1 MLFKNKLIFNKYKVK
16 RFMELSEYCWAY
28 QGVNVKNNEPVF
40 LKFEKRNSRFN
51 FLENEVF
58 CLYNLKGFGLPKI
71 LSYGKIGLYNVL
83 IEELLGNSLHNL
95 WNLWKLKKKDKNLN
109 LKNICMVALQVI
121 NRLEYI
127 HSKDYIHKDIKPQN
141 FVIGRKDPHIIYI
154 IDFGISKKYRSSR
167 TGKHIKFINNKV
179 TIGSMN
185 FLSINANIGYEQS
198 RRDDLES
205 LGYMLI
211 FLANDNLPW
220 MGFED
225 SNINKRMK
233 CLKIYNLKKAISAEK
248 LCKGLPEE
256 FTEYINYT
264 RKLKFEE
271 DPNYDY
277 IRKLFLSILF
287 KNHEKNDLN
296 FFWILNKKKIK
307 KEDAYSE
314 SLSIT
319 FKRSGRSLNSLYNQ
333 IKNSLEKKR
342 SQKKKVGN
350 YSLQLEHINNLIFK
364 YPNRSIKYSDDK
376 KEKKDENTQVN
387 NKICNTI
394 YESNDKY
401 ICNFNINI
409 SNNIEN
415 LIDKKRISKNKSIND
430 NKNKKNEIHIYNLYN
445 KNILYDKSNYKKMKT
460 PQFIDSQIFFSN
472 TNCSNNNLKLN
483 YEENNLVNIQVSS
496 ANNKDYYFNDSNNP
510 NNTLQKNNFYK
521 NNFVKIKNEYN
532 SLYKKEKGKEKINY
546 DKKKDNYSSPILD
559 KFNSINQN
567 KNNKINNA
575 YNNLSH
581 QEKYKNIY
589 FKEFQINKSKIFK
602 TYNAYR
608 GHPNEIENNL
618 TLEISESHK
627 NLKAYNYLNS
637 NPNESLSPLLKK
649 KKKPNKK
656 NIIYNSSCK
665 TKNNIF
671 PTTNSS
677 IHSKDLSLLNSN
689 IINNDNKRC
698 LTQSNEQKTFSKFFE
713 KEYNKLFKNITYKQ
727 KFKNI

>member
-532 SLYKKEKGKEKINY
+532 SLYKKEKEKEKINY

-567 KNNKINNA
+567 KNNKINNV

-649 KKKPNKK
+649 KKKIKKKKKKK
-656 NIIYNSSCK
+656 N
-665 TKNNIF
+665 
-671 PTTNSS
+671 
-677 IHSKDLSLLNSN
+677 
-689 IINNDNKRC
+689 
-698 LTQSNEQKTFSKFFE
+698 
-713 KEYNKLFKNITYKQ
+713 
-727 KFKNI
+727 

>member
-121 NRLEYI
+121 NRLEYM

-167 TGKHIKFINNKV
+167 TGKHIKYINNKV

-220 MGFED
+220 MRFED

-319 FKRSGRSLNSLYNQ
+319 FKRSGRSINSLYNQ

-364 YPNRSIKYSDDK
+364 YPNRSINYSDDK

-401 ICNFNINI
+401 IYNFNVNI
-409 SNNIEN
+409 SNNFEN

-532 SLYKKEKGKEKINY
+532 SLYKKEKEKEKINY

-567 KNNKINNA
+567 KNNKINNV

-581 QEKYKNIY
+581 QKKYKNIY

-649 KKKPNKK
+649 KKKTNKKK
-656 NIIYNSSCK
+656 NI
-665 TKNNIF
+665 
-671 PTTNSS
+671 
-677 IHSKDLSLLNSN
+677 
-689 IINNDNKRC
+689 
-698 LTQSNEQKTFSKFFE
+698 
-713 KEYNKLFKNITYKQ
+713 
-727 KFKNI
+727 

>member
-1 MLFKNKLIFNKYKVK
+1 M
-16 RFMELSEYCWAY
+16 
-28 QGVNVKNNEPVF
+28 
-40 LKFEKRNSRFN
+40 
-51 FLENEVF
+51 
-58 CLYNLKGFGLPKI
+58 
-71 LSYGKIGLYNVL
+71 
-83 IEELLGNSLHNL
+83 
-95 WNLWKLKKKDKNLN
+95 
-109 LKNICMVALQVI
+109 
-121 NRLEYI
+121 
-127 HSKDYIHKDIKPQN
+127 
-141 FVIGRKDPHIIYI
+141 
-154 IDFGISKKYRSSR
+154 
-167 TGKHIKFINNKV
+167 
-179 TIGSMN
+179 
-185 FLSINANIGYEQS
+185 
-198 RRDDLES
+198 
-205 LGYMLI
+205 
-211 FLANDNLPW
+211 
-220 MGFED
+220 
-225 SNINKRMK
+225 
-233 CLKIYNLKKAISAEK
+233 
-248 LCKGLPEE
+248 
-256 FTEYINYT
+256 
-264 RKLKFEE
+264 
-271 DPNYDY
+271 
-277 IRKLFLSILF
+277 
-287 KNHEKNDLN
+287 
-296 FFWILNKKKIK
+296 
-307 KEDAYSE
+307 
-314 SLSIT
+314 
-319 FKRSGRSLNSLYNQ
+319 
-333 IKNSLEKKR
+333 
-342 SQKKKVGN
+342 
-350 YSLQLEHINNLIFK
+350 IFK
-364 YPNRSIKYSDDK
+364 YPNRSINYSDDK

-483 YEENNLVNIQVSS
+483 YEENNLVNIQISS

-532 SLYKKEKGKEKINY
+532 SLYKKEKEKEKINY

-567 KNNKINNA
+567 KNNKINNV

-581 QEKYKNIY
+581 QKKYKNIY